1 MKNLKLALMGVCLA
15 WTAQAAYADD
25 CYTDDLMAYVDSR
38 IPSGNQTERRWES
51 IKAALLEQEGAMTL
65 DRAEEILEARRS
77 RRLPLEHMDEVVEAI
92 KCIANKPEEEEV
104 EPQPLNTEPQQAN
117 VKQLRVYFHGPLPA
131 SSNVEYRINED
142 DYWESEVIIHWESN
156 PATTLSN
163 TLCVKH
169 DIWSGSE
176 HWNNGPITLP
186 GFDNYYIDATD
197 GGSARLGIEG
207 HWQCVNDQTG
217 SDDVTDSPY
226 VSLVPGSTSDF
237 VYRATVRTR
246 DNNVVENDF
255 SVADDLEFRF
265 GTTYSG
271 KSKFNPET
279 ETVPDRAAWRLLESE
294 EAFPDSAHT
303 TYCLGTGS
311 AWERFT
317 PLRCGD
323 QVASKYLDRAP
334 VVGGSCSKTH
344 SDYTVRAD
352 VSDEAWMPDNCYP
365 TKDVV
370 TIPPTSSNTNALL
383 DNTELPIIEEDDVSW
398 ISLRKKN
405 GKWTVSLS
413 KPVMVTDGEGDD
425 DRWWKTTEGL
435 LFALRTVLVFEGE
448 KTYSHYSLLIP
459 SVGGIVQDID
469 YPLADLLYV
478 ASDGDPSLPSTNL
491 RTANPFSS
499 VCGSLRQGD
508 RLVFDSVVG
517 ISTAGLEIGSGL
529 EFQDNSNGANLC
541 N

>member
-65 DRAEEILEARRS
+65 ERAEEILEARRS
-77 RRLPLEHMDEVVEAI
+77 RGLPLEHMDEVVEAI
-92 KCIANKPEEEEV
+92 KCIANKPEEGEV
-104 EPQPLNTEPQQAN
+104 EPEPEDPPQPLNTEPQQAN
-117 VKQLRVYFHGPLPA
+117 VKQLRVYFNGPLPA

-142 DYWESEVIIHWESN
+142 DHWESELIIHYKTN
-156 PATTLSN
+156 QDGNAALN
-163 TLCVKH
+163 GALCVNH
-169 DIWSGSE
+169 DIWRGDN
-176 HWNNGPITLP
+176 HWNNGPIMLP
-186 GFDNYYIDATD
+186 GFNTTADLKT
-197 GGSARLGIEG
+197 GISPTHDLYG
-207 HWQCVNDQTG
+207 LWQC
-217 SDDVTDSPY
+217 TDSAE
-226 VSLVPGSTSDF
+226 SESTITVLNPDNNDDDDIAEF
-237 VYRATVRTR
+237 VYRATVRIR

-255 SVADDLEFRF
+255 SIADDLEFRYNV
-265 GTTYSG
+265 TYSG

-370 TIPPTSSNTNALL
+370 QIPPTSSNTNALL

-413 KPVMVTDGEGDD
+413 KPVMVTDGEP
-425 DRWWKTTEGL
+425 WPHNSSGL
-435 LFALRTVLVFEGE
+435 MVGFVTDTAHGNAGYVVR
-448 KTYSHYSLLIP
+448 IP
-459 SVGGIVQDID
+459 SVNGIVQDTD
-469 YPLADLLYV
+469 YLLHDLNWVRQAD
-478 ASDGDPSLPSTNL
+478 SDKSIVVVSDWADACANNTSNSSWIHFKSVSA
-491 RTANPFSS
+491 TAE
-499 VCGSLRQGD
+499 
-508 RLVFDSVVG
+508 G
-517 ISTAGLEIGSGL
+517 ISSNQLPFDVPAVGS
-529 EFQDNSNGANLC
+529 DLC

>member
-156 PATTLSN
+156 PALDLIN
-163 TLCVKH
+163 GLCVKH
-169 DIWSGSE
+169 DVWSGGE

-186 GFDNYYIDATD
+186 GFDTHVDATD
-197 GGSARLGIEG
+197 GGSVALGIGG
-207 HWQCVNDQTG
+207 HWQCVNHGT
-217 SDDVTDSPY
+217 SVTDSPY

-265 GTTYSG
+265 GTTSSG

-279 ETVPDRAAWRLLESE
+279 ETVADRAAWRLLENE

-413 KPVMVTDGEGDD
+413 KPVMVTDGEP
-425 DRWWKTTEGL
+425 WPHNSSGL
-435 LFALRTVLVFEGE
+435 MVGFVTDTAHGNAGYVVR
-448 KTYSHYSLLIP
+448 IP
-459 SVGGIVQDID
+459 SVNGIVQDTD
-469 YPLADLLYV
+469 YLLHDLNWVRQAD
-478 ASDGDPSLPSTNL
+478 SDKSIVVVSDWADACANNTSNSSWIHFKSVSA
-491 RTANPFSS
+491 TAE
-499 VCGSLRQGD
+499 
-508 RLVFDSVVG
+508 G
-517 ISTAGLEIGSGL
+517 ISSNQLPFDVPAVGS
-529 EFQDNSNGANLC
+529 DLC